1 MLEVA
6 TFLYALT
13 AVFVLGAVER
23 NHREQRRSPQI
34 VVLAGWGICS
44 MSATLAVLTL
54 ALAIVSLLH
63 GVDVPSP
70 PPVALPT

>member
-6 TFLYALT
+6 TFFYALI

-23 NHREQRRSPQI
+23 NDREHRQSPQI

-54 ALAIVSLLH
+54 ALAVVSLLH
-63 GVDVPSP
+63 GVDVASP
-70 PPVALPT
+70 LLAA